1 VGTGLAFCTLMAF
14 LWLPGMEDKKGKRPP
29 ENVGRILRVHAA
41 GLLGTCGGW
50 FLFDIMFYANGLFSA
65 LVMEDVLGKAT
76 SPSAIMRQSLTLS
89 VLPLAGFA
97 VAGLYIARS
106 RWSLRTLQLA
116 GFAAMTALY
125 LGLSLGYEA
134 VRTAP
139 ALFITLYA
147 MTFLFANAGPNSTTF
162 ILPTVVFRSHTATC
176 HGLSAAAGKLGAMV
190 GTAGMAPLLHRYG
203 PPVVFSVCAVVG
215 VLGLIV
221 TALGI
226 PADTAAPSEEKEEEM
241 EPDDGRWGRGG
252 DPERLPST
260 PL

>member
-1 VGTGLAFCTLMAF
+1 
-14 LWLPGMEDKKGKRPP
+14 
-29 ENVGRILRVHAA
+29 
-41 GLLGTCGGW
+41 
-50 FLFDIMFYANGLFSA
+50 
-65 LVMEDVLGKAT
+65 
-76 SPSAIMRQSLTLS
+76 
-89 VLPLAGFA
+89 
-97 VAGLYIARS
+97 
-106 RWSLRTLQLA
+106 
-116 GFAAMTALY
+116 
-125 LGLSLGYEA
+125 
-134 VRTAP
+134 
-139 ALFITLYA
+139 
-147 MTFLFANAGPNSTTF
+147 
-162 ILPTVVFRSHTATC
+162 VFRSHTATC

>member
-1 VGTGLAFCTLMAF
+1 
-14 LWLPGMEDKKGKRPP
+14 
-29 ENVGRILRVHAA
+29 
-41 GLLGTCGGW
+41 
-50 FLFDIMFYANGLFSA
+50 MFYANGLFSA

-147 MTFLFANAGPNSTTF
+147 MTFLFANAGPTARLSSCPRSCSGPTRRRATASP
-162 ILPTVVFRSHTATC
+162 LPRASWAPWSAPPAWPPSSTATARRSS
-176 HGLSAAAGKLGAMV
+176 SASAPSSGSSASSSPPSASRRTPRPLRRRRRRRWSRTTAAGA
-190 GTAGMAPLLHRYG
+190 ARG
-203 PPVVFSVCAVVG
+203 P
-215 VLGLIV
+215 
-221 TALGI
+221 
-226 PADTAAPSEEKEEEM
+226 
-241 EPDDGRWGRGG
+241 
-252 DPERLPST
+252 
-260 PL
+260 